1 MTSLFC
7 DPWMAQRLW
16 GRALVG
22 ARQPLRLD
30 FKLRGLQGGAA
41 VRRVDERVI
50 DLSPLVAL
58 RRFQASHAF
67 RGDQQPP
74 QRRSVLLVPPFSGGF
89 PFLLRDMVAG
99 LLPSA
104 DVFVVE
110 WLNIR
115 ARLDQAPFFDF
126 DEQVDMIAAAIRLAG
141 PRPHVV
147 ALCQSGPPTL
157 IACAGLAEDD
167 PAEAPMSLSLLGAP
181 MAPGAAPSPVSLKI
195 AERSLD
201 WYERQLVTRIC
212 PQSGA
217 RRRVYP
223 AEAQMRLMMSTLA
236 AQSARRD
243 ELSRMIAHD
252 DGDDP
257 AAVSFMDIATTFM
270 DVPAEH
276 FLTSLERIYLDPA
289 GAAAPL
295 RRGDRRIGIEALSHV
310 PMMSIEGAGDHIAAP
325 GQTASVVAR
334 APAASRVARRMDIA
348 EGVGHFGLFYGGA
361 WRRAVLPRL
370 TSFLREVAPVGGDLL
385 RAPQQGSA
393 PSFVPP
399 ASRGRLGPS
408 VDHYKTL

>member
-16 GRALVG
+16 RRAVAG

-30 FKLRGLQGGAA
+30 FKLKRLQSGAA
-41 VRRVDERVI
+41 PRRVHEQVI

-58 RRFQASHAF
+58 RRFQAAPAF
-67 RGDQQPP
+67 RRDQHAS
-74 QRRSVLLVPPFSGGF
+74 QRRSVLLAPPFSGGF

-99 LLPSA
+99 LLPHA

-110 WLNIR
+110 WLNVR
-115 ARLDQAPFFDF
+115 ARLDQAPLFDF
-126 DEQVDMIAAAIRLAG
+126 DAQVDAIAAAIRLAG
-141 PRPHVV
+141 PRPHVA

-157 IACAGLAEDD
+157 IASAAIAEED

-181 MAPGAAPSPVSLKI
+181 MDPGAAPSPVSTKI
-195 AERSLD
+195 AERSLE
-201 WYERQLVTRIC
+201 WYEGQLVTRVC

-243 ELSRMIAHD
+243 ELSRMIARD

-257 AAVSFMDIATTFM
+257 SAVSFMDIATTFM

-276 FLTSLERIYLDPA
+276 FLSSLERIYLDPA
-289 GAAAPL
+289 GAAAP
-295 RRGDRRIGIEALSHV
+295 RRGRIGIEALAHV
-310 PMMSIEGAGDHIAAP
+310 PMMSIEGADDHIAAP
-325 GQTASVVAR
+325 GQTAAVVAR
-334 APAASRVARRMDIA
+334 APAASRVARRMEIA

-370 TSFLREVAPVGGDLL
+370 TSFFREVAPVGGDLL
-385 RAPQQGSA
+385 RGAQQGSA
-393 PSFVPP
+393 PGFVPP
-399 ASRGRLGPS
+399 ASRGRPGPS